1 MLPLDDLLVLDFSTL
16 LPGPMASLFL
26 AEAGARVIRVERPG
40 GEDMRRFPP
49 RFGESSAPF
58 AVLNRGKES
67 VEIDLK
73 AGDALVRLT
82 PLIEKADILI
92 EQFRP
97 GVMAR
102 LGFGPEVLSALN
114 PRLIQV
120 SISGYGQT
128 GPRAQQA
135 GHDINYQAIGGLLGQ
150 GLQQG
155 GPAPL
160 PPPLVADIAGG
171 AMPAVMNILL
181 ALRQRERSGRGCHL
195 DIAMTDAMACFAW
208 YGLAQGQASGRYPA
222 GGEGLLTGASPRYG
236 LYPTQDGWFLAVG
249 ALEPK
254 FWEVFCEAI
263 GLDGA
268 LRDDRRDARATRQAV
283 TAIIAGRTAQ
293 HWRALLEPLDC
304 CCTVVRTLAE
314 AVADPHG
321 TARGL
326 FDAQA
331 EEPGGRRLV
340 STPLPLAP
348 LFREQAERLRP
359 VPASGADTQRLL
371 GGSEEVRPT
380 PGAPEEPAGSRPAG
394 GDAAL

>member
-49 RFGESSAPF
+49 RFGETSAPF
-58 AVLNRGKES
+58 AVLNRGKDS

-73 AGDALVRLT
+73 SGDALARLT
-82 PLIEKADILI
+82 PLIRQADVLI

-102 LGFGPEVLSALN
+102 LGFGQEVLAALN

-120 SISGYGQT
+120 SISGYGQS
-128 GPRAQQA
+128 GPRAQEA

-150 GLQQG
+150 SLERGRA
-155 GPAPL
+155 APL

-171 AMPAVMNILL
+171 SMPAVINILL

-208 YGLAQGQASGRYPA
+208 YGLAQGQAGGIYPA
-222 GGEGLLTGASPRYG
+222 GGEGLLSGASPRYG
-236 LYPTQDGWFLAVG
+236 LYSTQDGWFLAVG

-254 FWEVFCEAI
+254 FWDCFCDAI
-263 GLDGA
+263 GLDAA
-268 LRDDRRDARATRQAV
+268 LREDRRDPAATRQAISAV
-283 TAIIAGRTAQ
+283 IAAQ
-293 HWRALLEPLDC
+293 PASHWRSLLEPLDC
-304 CCTVVRTLAE
+304 CCTVVRTLEE
-314 AVADPHG
+314 AVTDPQA
-321 TARGL
+321 TVRGL

-348 LFREQAERLRP
+348 VFREQLADLRA
-359 VPASGADTQRLL
+359 VAASGADTARLL
-371 GGSEEVRPT
+371 GE
-380 PGAPEEPAGSRPAG
+380 G
-394 GDAAL
+394 G